1 MLTEAKAHTS
11 PTDFSA
17 LQTYVGF
24 HLEDRGVASG
34 SVGDHILSSI
44 MYDWM
49 HIYVV
54 SLHTTLQPTCSSSVS
69 QLLTVSYISFYIM
82 HRGPVLCTRKLGFF

>member
-11 PTDFSA
+11 FDD
-17 LQTYVGF
+17 LQKYVGF
-24 HLEDRGVASG
+24 HLAERGVASG

-54 SLHTTLQPTCSSSVS
+54 SLHTILYNLHF
-69 QLLTVSYISFYIM
+69 LLVFHS
-82 HRGPVLCTRKLGFF
+82 HC

>member
-1 MLTEAKAHTS
+1 MLTEAKGHAS
-11 PTDFSA
+11 FDD
-17 LQTYVGF
+17 LQKYVGF
-24 HLEDRGVASG
+24 HLAERGVASG

-54 SLHTTLQPTCSSSVS
+54 SLHTILYNLHFLVVFHSYCQFRTSVS
-69 QLLTVSYISFYIM
+69 T
-82 HRGPVLCTRKLGFF
+82 

>member
-54 SLHTTLQPTCSSSVS
+54 SLHTTLQPIHV
-69 QLLTVSYISFYIM
+69 LVAFHSY
-82 HRGPVLCTRKLGFF
+82 